1 MFVFSA
7 SFSNALILPEST
19 ILCVKPVKRDSPA
32 VSSSVFV
39 LQRPSGG
46 EMQISGAS
54 EWKVKKC
61 IIKNKRCKRDGRAR
75 DGGGKGNFKR

>member
-19 ILCVKPVKRDSPA
+19 ILCVKPVERDSPA
-32 VSSSVFV
+32 VSSRV
-39 LQRPSGG
+39 RPSGG

-61 IIKNKRCKRDGRAR
+61 IIKNKLCKRD
-75 DGGGKGNFKR
+75 GGKGNFKR